1 MPDGKVRQALPNL
14 KGLFWRPPTYR
25 SNRASPKSTGRLG
38 WNAGSYCGAIHSIPT
53 QYPLALSVGF
63 RLVLGLTLAGLARPG
78 CAQALRRPIPDKL
91 VVLTFDDAAVS
102 HATYVAPLLKKYGF
116 GGTFFV
122 CEFREPPFADKT
134 KYMTWAQ
141 IAGLHRQGFE
151 VASHTLSHQHVNKM
165 SRAQLG
171 AELDSIEA
179 RCRTWHLP
187 RPTTFAYPGYDTAP
201 TATALLPER
210 GYQFAR
216 AGGGR
221 PYDPAVDSPMLLPSF
236 SIAGTD
242 TARVLSAIRLAH
254 DGRMVILTV
263 HGVPDVAHDWVTT
276 PPALFEQYLDYLKVH
291 HYKVIALRDVARY
304 VNVPAALRTIPPHY
318 ENLK

>member
-1 MPDGKVRQALPNL
+1 M
-14 KGLFWRPPTYR
+14 
-25 SNRASPKSTGRLG
+25 
-38 WNAGSYCGAIHSIPT
+38 GSADVAH
-53 QYPLALSVGF
+53 
-63 RLVLGLTLAGLARPG
+63 
-78 CAQALRRPIPDKL
+78 AQVLRRPVPDKL

-141 IAGLHRQGFE
+141 IQGLHQQGFE
-151 VASHTLSHQHVNKM
+151 VASHTLTHQHVNKM

-179 RCRTWHLP
+179 RCRAWRIP

-201 TATALLPER
+201 PATALLPER
-210 GYQFAR
+210 GYVFAR

-221 PYDPAVDSPMLLPSF
+221 AYAPAQDHPMLLPSF
-236 SIAGTD
+236 SISGPD
-242 TARVLSAIRLAH
+242 TAKVFNAIRQAR
-254 DGRMVILTV
+254 DGRIVILTV

-276 PPALFEQYLDYLKVH
+276 PPALFEQYLRYLH
-291 HYKVIALRDVARY
+291 DHQYKVIALRDLARY
-304 VNVPAALRTIPPHY
+304 VNVPEALRTLRPRY